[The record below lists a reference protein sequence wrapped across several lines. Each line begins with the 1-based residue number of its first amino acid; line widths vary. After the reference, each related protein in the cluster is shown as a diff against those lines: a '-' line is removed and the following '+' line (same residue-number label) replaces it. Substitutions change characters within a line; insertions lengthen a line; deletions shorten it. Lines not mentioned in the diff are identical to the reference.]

1 MSNVLVREH
10 GVLSSRRAYKQ
21 RNCSLLTAHCS
32 LPTIHLQWFSDDAEM
47 EGRTEEPTEHK
58 IQRLKEEGQ
67 VVKSQELVGALG
79 LFLPALLLLFLA
91 PSMLRTCVEMLQF
104 FFQRAVEL
112 DPVKD
117 RIVAL
122 VFFRYLARLTWPI
135 LSIALVSALF
145 SNIVQT
151 GLIFTTKPLVPDL
164 TKIIPRV
171 GQLFRRAFSIDGFY
185 NFGKSLLKM
194 FIIGGV
200 AFILIRSD
208 IEKLINLQKASLW
221 TGLSTVASL
230 TIRMLLICAVL
241 MIALSIPD
249 FFFQR
254 WRFRQRHKM
263 SRQELKEEMR
273 MYEADPQVQSR
284 IRGRFRDLLRQNL
297 TTAVPRADVVI
308 TNPTHLAVALEYQA
322 SMSGPMV
329 TALGADE
336 MAARIRRLAEEN
348 GVPMVENKPLAQAL
362 YRESEVGSI
371 VPAKY
376 LDAIVTIYRKVMDI
390 NKLRRMAGALSA

>member
-1 MSNVLVREH
+1 L
-10 GVLSSRRAYKQ
+10 
-21 RNCSLLTAHCS
+21 
-32 LPTIHLQWFSDDAEM
+32 
-47 EGRTEEPTEHK
+47 
-58 IQRLKEEGQ
+58 
-67 VVKSQELVGALG
+67 AL
-79 LFLPALLLLFLA
+79 
-91 PSMLRTCVEMLQF
+91 
-104 FFQRAVEL
+104 
-112 DPVKD
+112 
-117 RIVAL
+117 
-122 VFFRYLARLTWPI
+122 PI
-135 LSIALVSALF
+135 LAVAVVSALF

-151 GLIFTTKPLVPDL
+151 GLIFTTKPLVPDF

-171 GQLFRRAFSIDGFY
+171 GQLFRRAFSIDGLY

-200 AFILIRSD
+200 AFLLIRSD

-230 TIRMLLICAVL
+230 AIRMLLICAVL

-263 SRQELKEEMR
+263 SRQELKEEIR

-284 IRGRFRDLLRQNL
+284 IHSRFRDLLRQNL
-297 TTAVPRADVVI
+297 ATAVPKADVVI
-308 TNPTHLAVALEYQA
+308 TNPTHLAVALEYQS
-322 SMSGPMV
+322 SMPGPMV

-336 MAARIRRLAEEN
+336 MAAQIRKLAEEN

-371 VPAKY
+371 VPARY
-376 LDAIVTIYRKVMDI
+376 FDAIVTIYRKVMDI